1 LQTQR
6 YTMSEDT
13 SLFQPPASYPEPPKD
28 MYYKVP
34 DTKPEPQKMAKIFP
48 WEGRLPKATR
58 VFPKDATESDVRLP
72 PSLPQ
77 ADIDGIHASVETPM
91 STVESQDLWL
101 SYPRSNVWD
110 EVPEISRY
118 IEALQR
124 SRKGNVQVIAGRDP
138 TRQGIKITDFP
149 TEAERPSLPVTPAP
163 IRKSFRRG
171 RDLKSSMELPA
182 AEGVPN
188 QEDWVGFTVDAF
200 LDVLRTLYLYWKFTE
215 PSSATR
221 RTSTSTV

>member
-1 LQTQR
+1 
-6 YTMSEDT
+6 MSEDT

-58 VFPKDATESDVRLP
+58 VFPKDATESDVRP
-72 PSLPQ
+72 PPGLSQ
-77 ADIDGIHASVETPM
+77 ADTGDIDASVETPM
-91 STVESQDLWL
+91 SAEELWL

-118 IEALQR
+118 IEALQK

-163 IRKSFRRG
+163 IRKRG
-171 RDLKSSMELPA
+171 RDPKSSMELPA

-200 LDVLRTLYLYWKFTE
+200 LDILRTLYLYWEFTE
-215 PSSATR
+215 PSGATR